1 MNQEHYQIAT
11 ELANALTAN
20 GYSGFTEEQERA
32 ITVAVRDLSHA
43 LANILTANNPTLS
56 RAQFLTACGVAQ

>member
-11 ELANALTAN
+11 ELANALTAD
-20 GYSGFTEEQERA
+20 GYSGFTEEQEQA

-43 LANILTANNPTLS
+43 LANILSDNNATFN
-56 RAQFLTACGVAQ
+56 RAQFLTACGITK